1 MATETD
7 YNKLYEKLIKTMPT
21 PEERLEWLKQHQ
33 VLAAGPPKEYR
44 SVHERP
50 EDYDP
55 TNKKVTNPIDPDL
68 KYKFNFPRGTKFCVT
83 LKHACDFECEEADN
97 DFLGFALK
105 KEGLYVKGYYKTE
118 AELEPLYENRHH
130 AYNLFVWDR
139 EGFCV
144 DGAY

>member
-21 PEERLEWLKQHQ
+21 PEQRLEWLKQHKK
-33 VLAAGPPKEYR
+33 LAAGPPKGQR

-50 EDYDP
+50 GDYDQAH
-55 TNKKVTNPIDPDL
+55 KLVTKPIPSKL

-97 DFLGFALK
+97 DFLGFALMK
-105 KEGLYVKGYYKTE
+105 DGLCVQGYYKTE

-144 DGAY
+144 NGAY